1 MDLRPPRLVFPLLLL
16 ATLAVA
22 RLASANAIETTLD
35 NDTDLFVPG
44 AATTDR
50 NYTQGA
56 RVAWHVDEDGLPPWA
71 DRLARRMGADAP
83 GDLRRGGVAIGQEI
97 YTPDAISRT
106 RPDANDRPYA
116 GWLYGSAF
124 VVASDTHRE
133 RSLEL
138 RAGMVGPHSYA
149 QTAQEWWHRK
159 TGVRAPR
166 GWSQQLA
173 DEPGVQLIARER
185 WRPWGPRR
193 HVDLVP
199 HATVALGN
207 VATYAATGATLC
219 LGLPLPEDFGPGAT
233 TAPHAAP
240 PHARRSR
247 LQAFAFAR
255 AEGRAVAHD
264 LVLDGNTAGGGPGV
278 THRPFVGEA
287 QLGAGVA
294 MGRLALRYVYSYT
307 THQFYERSDAHRYGS
322 LSIGI

>member
-1 MDLRPPRLVFPLLLL
+1 LDLRPPRLVFTLLLL
-16 ATLAVA
+16 ATLGVS
-22 RLASANAIETTLD
+22 RLAAAAAVETTLD
-35 NDTDLFVPG
+35 NDTDLLVPG

-56 RVAWHVDEDGLPPWA
+56 RIAWHRDEESLPQWA
-71 DRLARRMGADAP
+71 DRLARRMGANDP
-83 GDLRRGGVAIGQEI
+83 GDVRRGGFAVGQEI

-124 VVASDTHRE
+124 VVASDAHRE

-149 QTAQEWWHRK
+149 QRAQEWWHRE

-166 GWSQQLA
+166 GWAHQLA
-173 DEPGVQLIARER
+173 DEPGVLLLAQQR
-185 WRPWGPRR
+185 WRPWGAQR

-199 HATVALGN
+199 HARVALGN
-207 VATYAATGATLC
+207 VATYAASGATLR
-219 LGLPLPEDFGPGAT
+219 LGSSLPDDFGPGPT
-233 TAPHAAP
+233 TAPHAASP
-240 PHARRSR
+240 PARRSR
-247 LQAFAFAR
+247 VTAFAFAR
-255 AEGRAVAHD
+255 AEGRAVARN
-264 LVLDGNTAGGGPGV
+264 LVLDGNTATGGPGV

-294 MGRLALRYVYSYT
+294 LGRLALRYTYSYT
-307 THQFYERSDAHRYGS
+307 THEFFERSDAHRYGS
-322 LSIGI
+322 LSIGL